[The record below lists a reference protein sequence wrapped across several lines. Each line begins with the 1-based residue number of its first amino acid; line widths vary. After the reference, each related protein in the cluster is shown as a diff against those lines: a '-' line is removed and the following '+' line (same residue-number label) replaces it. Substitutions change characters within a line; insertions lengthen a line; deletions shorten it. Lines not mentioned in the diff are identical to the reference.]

1 MTARVVFSIYY
12 NAMKDFPQPVAVTVL
27 KSGISTVVFDIEES
41 RFLPMQGDIEVGPQW
56 SAKPTRRKYT
66 LLEDLLKAEIA
77 ML

>member
-1 MTARVVFSIYY
+1 MVQTAAGKADTGADLKKTIK
-12 NAMKDFPQPVAVTVL
+12 MLKQPG
-27 KSGISTVVFDIEES
+27 SSTVVCDIEES